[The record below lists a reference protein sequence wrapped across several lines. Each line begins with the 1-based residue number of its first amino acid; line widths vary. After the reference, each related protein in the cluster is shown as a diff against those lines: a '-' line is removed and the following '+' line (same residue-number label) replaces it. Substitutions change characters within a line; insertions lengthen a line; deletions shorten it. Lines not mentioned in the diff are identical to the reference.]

1 MATDNKKERKG
12 KKKKKQKRGYIL
24 HYLVTLI
31 HPSTLFSLFVSFACL
46 VLPFF
51 SILSFYIVASS
62 RLFPRLVPHLTY
74 YSLHPFFSLYGREMG
89 VSGVPSG
96 SSLPCLIY
104 LLARCSFVCLLACSF
119 VRRSFSG
126 FLIYDFI
133 QLSIH
138 QLGTDDFSS
147 SLSPFPY
154 SFLLLY
160 LTYRL
165 SPLQG
170 FLLLSHWNE

>member
-74 YSLHPFFSLYGREMG
+74 YSLHPFFHFMDGRWEFPVSLRGR
-89 VSGVPSG
+89 
-96 SSLPCLIY
+96 LCLVLFIY
-104 LLARCSFVCLLACSF
+104 LLVARLFACLLARLF
-119 VRRSFSG
+119 GAR
-126 FLIYDFI
+126 
-133 QLSIH
+133 
-138 QLGTDDFSS
+138 
-147 SLSPFPY
+147 FPA
-154 SFLLLY
+154 S
-160 LTYRL
+160 
-165 SPLQG
+165 
-170 FLLLSHWNE
+170 